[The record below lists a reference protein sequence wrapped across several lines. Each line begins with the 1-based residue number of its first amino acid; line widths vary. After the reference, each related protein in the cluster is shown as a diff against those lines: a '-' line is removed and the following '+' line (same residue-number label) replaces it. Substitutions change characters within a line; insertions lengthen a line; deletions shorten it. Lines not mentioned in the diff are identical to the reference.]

1 MPDKSA
7 VPGRSPSP
15 GSLDARVEARLA
27 QAGAAFDRRARAAR
41 PGRGRGKPSMPAPA
55 ERERA
60 TLRAVFHELG
70 EAHRAYR
77 ARTGGTVTPAL
88 RDATTA
94 FKAQPSALT
103 LVGVAAFLDELG
115 ILAW

>member
-7 VPGRSPSP
+7 VPPRSPAP
-15 GSLDARVEARLA
+15 GSLDARVAARLA
-27 QAGAAFDRRARAAR
+27 QAGTAFDRRARAGR
-41 PGRGRGKPSMPAPA
+41 PGRVRGRAPVPAPA
-55 ERERA
+55 DRERA

-88 RDATTA
+88 RAATTA
-94 FKAQPSALT
+94 FKAEPSALT